1 MIKKNQPN
9 FIKSHYLLLIL
20 FILCYIWSGIDPL
33 MRLPWFMQSIP
44 PVLIVLGLILTYKR
58 FHFTTFVYI
67 MVFIHMVILLVG
79 AHYTYTENPLFNIF
93 MKLFD
98 LKRNQF
104 DRVGHFAQGFVPAL
118 MIREIFIRLEYIN
131 KNKTLSLAVIGLC
144 LGISAFYELIEFAVS
159 LISGVPIEKIMANQG
174 DPYDSY
180 WDMIM
185 ALIGATLAVTLLRA
199 PHDNAIKKLQ

>member
-1 MIKKNQPN
+1 
-9 FIKSHYLLLIL
+9 
-20 FILCYIWSGIDPL
+20 
-33 MRLPWFMQSIP
+33 
-44 PVLIVLGLILTYKR
+44 
-58 FHFTTFVYI
+58 
-67 MVFIHMVILLVG
+67 MVILLVG

-159 LISGVPIEKIMANQG
+159 LISGVPIEKVMANQG